1 MPGELIVLLFLIVV
15 GILVWRRVRRRSR
28 KPPKAQPGLAPI
40 EVGGNLPTFNI
51 IALGGQETGK
61 TVLLASMF
69 HRLSTEI
76 SDGGF
81 RLQTGLDQAVFLT
94 NLYLKLSDPGAE
106 WPAGTRVGET
116 RSFTFE
122 CVGSAGG
129 AELPVL
135 QFNYLD
141 YAGELVGGGPAAKAT
156 AEQREE
162 RQQDLEERLEVA
174 HALFGIIDGQR
185 MLGYLR
191 GSREGRLYVQTSIV
205 PMIGVMRKAKC
216 PVHFILTKWDLFHGI
231 GESDGEL
238 DENERLSVVRNA
250 LMAQPPIRNLVEQ
263 RRRDKRIVRLIPVT
277 AIGRQ
282 FATMDGAG
290 HMIKRSDGR
299 LRPANVEVP
308 LCAVLPDLFGQIQDQ
323 LDQSDENQIAAQRR
337 ARARLTPK
345 ESVAAA
351 GKFLAGPVGLALR
364 LAADLAIGR
373 NAFSDR
379 IADVF
384 VDWVGR
390 PFDDKMGQVHAAVD
404 DARQQLGELRLA
416 RDAVL
421 REFTER
427 MIVLKH
433 QLPASN
439 LADAG
444 RL

>member
-1 MPGELIVLLFLIVV
+1 MPVQSVILIVLILAVIGLLI
-15 GILVWRRVRRRSR
+15 WRVSRRRAPEG
-28 KPPKAQPGLAPI
+28 PPAVPPI
-40 EVGGNLPTFNI
+40 EVGGELPTFNI

-69 HRLSTEI
+69 HRLTTEI

-81 RLQTGLDQAVFLT
+81 RLQTSLDQAVFLT
-94 NLYLKLSDPGAE
+94 NLYLKLSDPSAD

-129 AELPVL
+129 VELPVL
-135 QFNYLD
+135 KFNYLD
-141 YAGELVGGGPAAKAT
+141 YAGELVGGAPAAKAT

-162 RQQDLEERLEVA
+162 RQQDLEERLDVA

-191 GSREGRLYVQTSIV
+191 GSRAGRLYVETSII

-216 PVHFILTKWDLFHGI
+216 PVHFILTKWDLFDGI

-290 HMIKRSDGR
+290 HMVKRTDGR

-323 LDQSDENQIAAQRR
+323 LDQSDEDQIAAQRR
-337 ARARLTPK
+337 ARARLSPK
-345 ESVAAA
+345 ESAAAA

-364 LAADLAIGR
+364 VAANLAIGP

-379 IADVF
+379 VADVF
-384 VDWVGR
+384 LDWVAR
-390 PFDDKMGQVHAAVD
+390 PFDSKMDQVHAVVE

-433 QLPASN
+433 QLPASH